1 MRRMAQPQ
9 TVPDRMPPMHVLQR
23 IVLVLLVVAAVVQ
36 VTVAVLR

>member
-1 MRRMAQPQ
+1 
-9 TVPDRMPPMHVLQR
+9 VPPIHVLQR

>member
-1 MRRMAQPQ
+1 
-9 TVPDRMPPMHVLQR
+9 MPPMHQLQR